1 VAITDFYEKMVLME
15 RKVVNDGMGA
25 YEEVWAD
32 GVIFYGGINTDLSIE
47 TRIAEQQG
55 LKSLYTITVDKN
67 FPLAQ
72 HDVIRLANGKIVRV
86 TNDPN
91 DIQTPAMADISFKQA
106 SAEKWEI

>member
-15 RKVVNDGMGA
+15 RKIVNDGMGA
-25 YEEVWAD
+25 YEEVWAS
-32 GVIFYGGINTDLSIE
+32 GVTFYGGINTDLSIE

-55 LKSLYTITVDKN
+55 LKSLYTVTVDRD

-72 HDVIRLANGKIVRV
+72 HDVIRLTNDKYIRI

-91 DIQTPAMADISFKQA
+91 DIQTPKMADISFKQA